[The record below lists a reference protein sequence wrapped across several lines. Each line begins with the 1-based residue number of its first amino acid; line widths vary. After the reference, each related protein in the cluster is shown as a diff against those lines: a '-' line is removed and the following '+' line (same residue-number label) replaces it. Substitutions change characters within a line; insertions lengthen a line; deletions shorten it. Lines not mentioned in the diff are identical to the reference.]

1 MINFSVTCQKNQSCL
16 SCPLGMKTGAITD
29 EQITAG
35 SSYNAS
41 TSPEYA
47 RLDGHGAWCPNTTHL
62 YLRINL
68 VIPHVICAI
77 ATQGNSQLRL
87 FTKKY
92 RLILRIGEAINHY
105 EDSNGRKV
113 TFFFF
118 FFLSHISFNSGPSC
132 DTNQFSV
139 EIALLWQCLNQE
151 VFQVIWRR
159 IQVVFFGS
167 VCTTKEWR
175 KGRVT

>member
-35 SSYNAS
+35 SFYNAS

-68 VIPHVICAI
+68 VVPHVICAI

-113 TFFFF
+113 TFFFI
-118 FFLSHISFNSGPSC
+118 LSHISFNSGPSF

-139 EIALLWQCLNQE
+139 EIALL
-151 VFQVIWRR
+151 
-159 IQVVFFGS
+159 
-167 VCTTKEWR
+167 
-175 KGRVT
+175 

>member
-1 MINFSVTCQKNQSCL
+1 
-16 SCPLGMKTGAITD
+16 MKTGAITD

-35 SSYNAS
+35 SFYNAS

-47 RLDGHGAWCPNTTHL
+47 RLDGHGAWCPNTTHRK
-62 YLRINL
+62 LRINL
-68 VIPHVICAI
+68 VVPHIICAI

-118 FFLSHISFNSGPSC
+118 FFCLISPS
-132 DTNQFSV
+132 
-139 EIALLWQCLNQE
+139 IPG
-151 VFQVIWRR
+151 
-159 IQVVFFGS
+159 QVVTLINFQLKLPSFDS
-167 VCTTKEWR
+167 A
-175 KGRVT
+175 

>member
-35 SSYNAS
+35 SFYNAS

-68 VIPHVICAI
+68 VVPHVICAI

-118 FFLSHISFNSGPSC
+118 FFFCLISPS
-132 DTNQFSV
+132 
-139 EIALLWQCLNQE
+139 IPG
-151 VFQVIWRR
+151 
-159 IQVVFFGS
+159 QVVTLINFQLKLPSFDS
-167 VCTTKEWR
+167 A
-175 KGRVT
+175 

>member
-35 SSYNAS
+35 SFYNAS

-118 FFLSHISFNSGPSC
+118 FFFFVSYLL
-132 DTNQFSV
+132 QF
-139 EIALLWQCLNQE
+139 
-151 VFQVIWRR
+151 
-159 IQVVFFGS
+159 
-167 VCTTKEWR
+167 
-175 KGRVT
+175 RVKL